1 MKWIDEGAAN
11 PLETNAA
18 LFEAALSEFAAHS
31 YKEASLNEILKA
43 AGMNKGSFYYRFQDK
58 FELYLSLLIRIANE
72 KVASFQEYETQL
84 KDCGFFENFRQ
95 KAVIGLR
102 FAKAEPRY
110 HALFQRI
117 LEEETDIR
125 GTVNA
130 FVGGMMENMMEQMIT
145 QAKAAGE
152 LRADLPVQTTAF
164 IISTLMNKIDTV
176 ISPDLEEEKILESVD
191 TLLDILKNGMANK

>member
-72 KVASFQEYETQL
+72 KVASFQEYEAQL

-130 FVGGMMENMMEQMIT
+130 FFGGMMENMMEQMIT